1 MAKEGKTSGIEMQDT
16 LFGAMYEIARGV
28 IA

>member
-1 MAKEGKTSGIEMQDT
+1 MAKDSNPTGVDMQDN